1 MVDDVDGEISV
12 RGSPALTAEFFYVM
26 RGMMLVSDCQRR
38 LEQATTSGERLQEAR
53 AGSGALRSVRD
64 SIERIPEL
72 LNEREHSPEARAMF
86 TQTLGAQRELYE
98 AARARF
104 KATLDGYGLTD
115 ECA

>member
-38 LEQATTSGERLQEAR
+38 LEHATTAEERLHEAR
-53 AGSGALRSVRD
+53 AGGGALRSVRD
-64 SIERIPEL
+64 SFERIPEL
-72 LNEREHSPEARAMF
+72 INVLEHSPEACAMF

-104 KATLDGYGLTD
+104 KATLDGYGLSD
-115 ECA
+115 EPA